1 MIALAAEPS
10 LGDLAVRLIGSLA
23 VVVGLLLLIARG
35 VNKRFK
41 APAGATIQ
49 VVHRQALGRGQGVAV
64 VSVGSRVLVLG
75 TTEQQ
80 ITLLAE
86 VEPEEVG
93 IAILEEDDVAAE
105 EETATALETELQTEL
120 EPGFAAELEKDL
132 AGVRVRPTRAV
143 QPAAPAAGPLVGSV
157 LSPQTWKQAVSA
169 VAGQANLLPT
179 WRRSS

>member
-64 VSVGSRVLVLG
+64 VAVGSRVLVLG

-93 IAILEEDDVAAE
+93 IDVLEEDDVEAD
-105 EETATALETELQTEL
+105 LETEPES
-120 EPGFAAELEKDL
+120 GFAAELDKDL
-132 AGVRVRPTRAV
+132 SGEPVKPVKTVKPVLPT
-143 QPAAPAAGPLVGSV
+143 PAGPLVGSV

-179 WRRSS
+179 RRRAS